1 MLKPVDPRPNFPAIE
16 DAWVKKWKKNRTFEK
31 SVEFRPKDKPWVF
44 LDGPPFITGM
54 PHYGTLLSS
63 IPKDV
68 FARFWTMKGYH
79 VRRVWGWD
87 CHGLPAETKVE
98 NKLGITRKKDIEEK
112 IGVKKFI
119 DECISYVSEV
129 SAEWEWYVDHIGRWV
144 DFKNAYRT
152 MDMPYMESV
161 MWVFKEL
168 YDKGYIYKGK
178 RISLYAPDSVTPIS
192 NFEIAMDN
200 SYAEITEPA
209 NTYKYKL
216 VGEDKTYILAWST
229 TPWNKIVTTAL
240 AVNPEFTYVKVK
252 QNDEHII
259 LAESRLEILTDAPYT
274 VEEKISGKDLVGRKY
289 EPHYDYFTI
298 EDGKKAYEI
307 VAADFVTDDS
317 GAGVVTIAPY
327 GEDDFNLMN
336 KLSIHMELHLDE
348 EGHFKPEVPKFGGM
362 YYLKANP
369 LINADLVERGLMYK
383 EEPYTHSVPLNHR
396 TGVRL
401 YYAPQDAWYVDIQK
415 LKKELEKNNE
425 NVRWFPEHFKN
436 GRFLKSLQNAPDWC
450 LSRSRYWGS
459 PIPVWETE
467 SGERFVVG
475 SIGELE
481 KLSGVKVTS
490 LHKPE
495 IDDVTFKSPTSGEI
509 ARRVPE
515 VLDSWMEAAS
525 ASFAERHY
533 PFNSK
538 EKPDDFFPPD
548 FIVEYTGQIRA
559 WFYVLHVIGAALM
572 GSHAFKNVIVT
583 GVILGT
589 DGRKMSK
596 NWGNYPDPKL
606 MLEKHGG
613 DALRMYL
620 LGSPVMKGEDLIFS
634 EDDFRNYVKVFMLP
648 MWNILK
654 FYALYDEMDGVEYE
668 KSETVPTTSNIL
680 DEWIIELTHK
690 LVNDVTAAL
699 EGYDTMSA
707 VKPLVDFVDDW
718 SKWYVR
724 RSRDRVGVNAEN
736 GDDKKAYYSTMYYV
750 FATVCKVAA
759 PITPF
764 ISEEIYTHVTGKDS
778 VHLQDWPTELTY
790 DQVRLDTMNIVRE
803 LVEAGHRVRK
813 AAQIKVRQP
822 LASVTLYSPKGII
835 FPQDQLSTYAD
846 IMQDELNVKHVKI
859 VEGKDAD
866 YTAQYDTVIT
876 DELKKEGE
884 ARELVRAV
892 QQERQNLGLKQSD
905 RIHLTVTAIP
915 DGFKEYI
922 AQKVLADSV
931 IEGSDLQIER
941 IS

>member
-1 MLKPVDPRPNFPAIE
+1 MLKPVNPQPNFPSME
-16 DAWVKKWKKNRTFEK
+16 DAWVKKWKEDQTFEK
-31 SVEFRPKDKPWVF
+31 SVNSRSADKPWVF

-68 FARFWTMKGYH
+68 FARFWTMKGYR

-144 DFKNAYRT
+144 DFKNAYKT

-161 MWVFKEL
+161 MWVFKQL

-192 NFEIAMDN
+192 NFEVAMDN

-216 VGEDKTYILAWST
+216 EEEENTYILAWST

-240 AVNPEFTYVKVK
+240 AVNPKFTYVKVK
-252 QNDEHII
+252 QGEEHFI
-259 LAESRLEILTDAPYT
+259 LAESRLEILNDEPYT
-274 VEEKISGKDLVGRKY
+274 IEARISGKDLVGKKY
-289 EPHYDYFTI
+289 EPHYDYFPI
-298 EDGKKAYEI
+298 EKGAKAYEI

-317 GAGVVTIAPY
+317 GAGVVTLAPY

-336 KLSIHMELHLDE
+336 KLSIHMELHMDE
-348 EGHFKPEVPKFGGM
+348 EGHLKQDVPKFGGM

-369 LINADLVERGLMYK
+369 LINADLAERGLMYK
-383 EEPYTHSVPLNHR
+383 EESYTHSVPLNHR

-415 LKKELEKNNE
+415 LKAELEKNNE
-425 NVRWFPEHFKN
+425 NIHWFPEHFKH

-459 PIPVWETE
+459 PIPVWETQ

-475 SIGELE
+475 SIDELE
-481 KLSGVKVTS
+481 KLSGKKVNS

-495 IDDVTFKSPTSGEI
+495 IDDITFKSPTTGEV
-509 ARRVPE
+509 AQRVPE

-533 PFNSK
+533 PFNSD
-538 EKPDDFFPPD
+538 EKPEDFFPPD

-572 GSHAFKNVIVT
+572 GTHAFKNVIVT

-596 NWGNYPDPKL
+596 NWGNYPDPRL

-634 EDDFRNYVKVFMLP
+634 EEEFRNYVKVFMLP

-654 FYALYDEMDGVEYE
+654 FYALYDEMDAVDYD
-668 KSETVPTTSNIL
+668 KSETVPNPKNVL
-680 DEWIIELTHK
+680 DQWIVDLTHK
-690 LVNDVTAAL
+690 LVTDVTVAL

-718 SKWYVR
+718 STWYVR
-724 RSRDRVGVNAEN
+724 RSRDRVGLSAQNEE
-736 GDDKKAYYSTMYYV
+736 DKKAYYSTMYYV

-764 ISEEIYTHVTGKDS
+764 IAEEIYTHVTEKDS
-778 VHLQDWPTELTY
+778 VHLQDWPTDITY
-790 DQVRLDTMNIVRE
+790 DQKRLDTMNIVRD

-813 AAQIKVRQP
+813 TAQLKVRQP
-822 LASVTLYSPKGII
+822 LQSVTLKTPKGIV
-835 FPQDQLSTYAD
+835 FPHELLPEYVSL
-846 IMQDELNVKHVKI
+846 MQDELNVKEVV
-859 VEGKDAD
+859 VEEGTDSQADA
-866 YTAQYDTVIT
+866 TYDMTIT
-876 DELKKEGE
+876 DHLKNEGE
-884 ARELVRAV
+884 ARELVRTI
-892 QQERQNLGLKQSD
+892 QQERQKMGLKQSD
-905 RIHLTVTAIP
+905 KINLTVTEIP
-915 DGFKEYI
+915 EGFGSYI
-922 AQKVLADSV
+922 SQKVLAESLTKGSV
-931 IEGSDLQIER
+931 LKIEKI
-941 IS
+941 